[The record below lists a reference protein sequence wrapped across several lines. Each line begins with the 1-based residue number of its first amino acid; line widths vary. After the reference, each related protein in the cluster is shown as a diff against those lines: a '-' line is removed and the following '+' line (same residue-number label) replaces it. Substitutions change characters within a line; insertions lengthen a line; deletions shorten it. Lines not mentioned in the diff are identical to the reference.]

1 MGFFSWRRKKES
13 AIPESSTDSPAA
25 LGSFASPEGQAVVG
39 QQVSGGMPAGFSAQG
54 MDVGDAFAMLSQ
66 IGPMIQQA
74 MASGNVQITQGEPQ
88 VINARGTELGEQ
100 IKQIMAQHG
109 IDPEKG
115 IVQPGAQANY
125 MEMQQQIMETLAQHG
140 IDANAGGTS
149 ISMTNVQ
156 IEGEGQGE
164 LPGGTSGS

>member
-25 LGSFASPEGQAVVG
+25 LGSFANPEGQEVVG

-54 MDVGDAFAMLSQ
+54 MDVGDALGMLTQ
-66 IGPMIQQA
+66 LGPMIQQA

-100 IKQIMAQHG
+100 IKGIMAQHG
-109 IDPEKG
+109 IDPESG
-115 IVQPGAQANY
+115 QVNAQGDTNSY
-125 MEMQQQIMETLAQHG
+125 MQMQQQILQALAQHG
-140 IDANAGGTS
+140 IDPNASGTS
-149 ISMTNVQ
+149 INVTNVE
-156 IEGEGQGE
+156 IEGPGEQPGQ
-164 LPGGTSGS
+164 S